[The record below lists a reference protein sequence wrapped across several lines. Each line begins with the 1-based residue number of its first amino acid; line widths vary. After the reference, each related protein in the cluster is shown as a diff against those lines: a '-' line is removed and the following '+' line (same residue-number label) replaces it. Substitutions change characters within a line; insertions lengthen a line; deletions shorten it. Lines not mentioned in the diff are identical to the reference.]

1 MAKRARY
8 LIPVING
15 EIMTA
20 NRMRLDKVF
29 KENEDV
35 KRLGIPVKYMCLSLM
50 CEHHKSLH
58 GELFDVEEIKDLYSR
73 ENVPEDCRCGVTQVL
88 VDEAGNPRNP
98 SVVEKAKSQAREK
111 NL

>member
-1 MAKRARY
+1 
-8 LIPVING
+8 
-15 EIMTA
+15 MTV
-20 NRMRLDKVF
+20 NSMGLDKII

-50 CEHHKSLH
+50 CDHHKSLH
-58 GELFDVEEIKDLYSR
+58 GELFNIEEIKDLYNL

-98 SVVEKAKSQAREK
+98 GVVEKAKSQARNK
-111 NL
+111 IL

>member
-1 MAKRARY
+1 
-8 LIPVING
+8 
-15 EIMTA
+15 MTV
-20 NRMRLDKVF
+20 NSMRLDKIL

-35 KRLGIPVKYMCLSLM
+35 KRLGISVKYMCLSLM

-58 GELFDVEEIKDLYSR
+58 GELFDVEEIKDLYSL

-88 VDEAGNPRNP
+88 VDEAGKPRNP
-98 SVVEKAKSQAREK
+98 RVVEKAKSQARDK